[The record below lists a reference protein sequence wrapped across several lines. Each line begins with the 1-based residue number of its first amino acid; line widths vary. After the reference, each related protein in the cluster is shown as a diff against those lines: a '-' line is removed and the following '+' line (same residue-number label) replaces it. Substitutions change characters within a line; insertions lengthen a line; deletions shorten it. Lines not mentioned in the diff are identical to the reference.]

1 VHKQYKEAL
10 LMSKQNILNDVGH
23 GHENQI
29 LDWVRSKFKELGYSV
44 LGAVK
49 EGHVIAY
56 NEKTGELIQVD
67 QLNADKKAI
76 LIKSKFGSGPRI

>member
-1 VHKQYKEAL
+1 
-10 LMSKQNILNDVGH
+10 MSKQNILNDVGH